1 MEKKL
6 GKQMMLRRKYKR
18 YAAALA
24 GAAIMAGTTLHGI
37 PVAKAAATETP
48 APSPSVAG
56 DPTAPIDKDIKKPIA
71 EPDTT
76 VTDPAAATDQED
88 SSDNNKVPAPD
99 QRDNRD
105 GWQNDQS
112 RWDKGDRDHGR
123 HHYDHERYKHERWAD
138 QGYSFAQRI
147 EWYNDSQNKIQVY
160 YADANS
166 VDIVIAAADILGFDP
181 NEDTFS
187 LLSQM
192 GSQSIVR
199 VVHNGNNYDVTVQNL
214 LDGNWLIS
222 YVKLI

>member
-6 GKQMMLRRKYKR
+6 GKRMMLRRKYKR

-48 APSPSVAG
+48 APAPSVAG
-56 DPTAPIDKDIKKPIA
+56 DPTTPIDKDAKKPITD
-71 EPDTT
+71 PDTT
-76 VTDPAAATDQED
+76 VTDPAGTANQED
-88 SSDNNKVPAPD
+88 SSDNKTVSAPG

-105 GWQNDQS
+105 DRQNDQE
-112 RWDKGDRDHGR
+112 RWDKGDRAHGR
-123 HHYDHERYKHERWAD
+123 YHYDHERYKHERWAD
-138 QGYSFAQRI
+138 RGYAFDLRI
-147 EWYNDSQNKIQVY
+147 EWYNDSANKIQMY
-160 YADANS
+160 YTDANP

-181 NEDTFS
+181 NEDAFS

-199 VVHNGNNYDVTVQNL
+199 VVHNGNNYDVTVQSL
-214 LDGNWLIS
+214 ADGNWLIS
-222 YVKLI
+222 FVKLL